1 MDELKSRINW
11 KKDLKK
17 LPSLETENMRRKGQT
32 RWNREQGDLIQSLR
46 EERVKEI
53 ITANI
58 PHLMKDACSQT

>member
-1 MDELKSRINW
+1 MDELKSRIHW
-11 KKDLKK
+11 KKDLTK

-32 RWNREQGDLIQSLR
+32 RWSREQGDLIQSLR